1 MFVRPFELACKQKL
15 KNFCLLYVDTNWDF
29 ITEKVF
35 RLNLD
40 LPLIEEINQ
49 ELLEKNLPT
58 VEAASI
64 FCRGPFHKQVIH
76 IDTAKH
82 WAISYATVYFP
93 ILGAQG
99 SKITWFD
106 PEKGKE
112 NKVIVSA
119 ANSDGKE
126 TASLQKYYYNPE
138 LFIVESMEL
147 TDLCIINTQIPH
159 RAESGQHGRAALA
172 IKLKENPD
180 LMNMDFYE
188 HTTLGP
194 LRL

>member
-1 MFVRPFELACKQKL
+1 MFVKPFNLECKQNL
-15 KNFCLLYVDTNWDF
+15 KKFCLLYLHANWDF
-29 ITEKVF
+29 KTEKIF

-64 FCRGPFHKQVIH
+64 FCRGPFHNQGIH

-82 WAISYATVYFP
+82 WAISYATIYFP
-93 ILGAQG
+93 IVGAQG

-106 PEKGKE
+106 PDNGREY
-112 NKVIVSA
+112 KVIVQYV
-119 ANSDGKE
+119 NSNGQE
-126 TASLQKYYYNPE
+126 STSLQKHYNNPN
-138 LFIVESMEL
+138 LHIVESREL
-147 TDLCIINTQIPH
+147 MDLCIINTQIPH
-159 RAESGQHGRAALA
+159 RAESGLHSRAALA

-180 LMNMDFYE
+180 LMNMDF
-188 HTTLGP
+188 
-194 LRL
+194 